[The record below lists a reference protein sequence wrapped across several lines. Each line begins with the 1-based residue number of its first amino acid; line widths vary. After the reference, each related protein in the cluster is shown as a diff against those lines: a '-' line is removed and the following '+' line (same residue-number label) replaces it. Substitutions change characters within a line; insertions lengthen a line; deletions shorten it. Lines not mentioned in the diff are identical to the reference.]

1 MGAVIGSPCTYVVV
15 YNTIMAS
22 TIGARGPVL
31 GGLAFG
37 FIIGNFVGSLIDH
50 HIFTGLASFG
60 LGIIG
65 AGIGVWAGVKISQH
79 V

>member
-1 MGAVIGSPCTYVVV
+1 MV
-15 YNTIMAS
+15 YNGYMAS

-37 FIIGNFVGSLIDH
+37 FIIGNFIGSLIDH

-60 LGIIG
+60 LGILG
-65 AGIGVWAGVKISQH
+65 AGLGVWAGYKISQH
-79 V
+79 L

>member
-1 MGAVIGSPCTYVVV
+1 MV
-15 YNTIMAS
+15 YNGCMAS

-37 FIIGNFVGSLIDH
+37 FIIGNFIGSLIDH

-60 LGIIG
+60 LGLLG
-65 AGIGVWAGVKISQH
+65 AGLGVWAGYKISQH
-79 V
+79 L